1 MSTLQKPEIQQKKT
15 VINTLK
21 ESSLH
26 KILKKMYA
34 EEYSGKMEVQIGNFI
49 ADIACPEKK

>member
-1 MSTLQKPEIQQKKT
+1 MSTLQKPEIQQKKK